1 MKKDR
6 LSAAL
11 LALALGFI
19 GIHKFYLG
27 SKTAGVLYLV
37 FFWTFIPAILSLID
51 FACILFLDDAA
62 FDAKYNNS
70 TRQ

>member
-6 LSAAL
+6 ISAAL
-11 LALALGFI
+11 LAAVLGFI

-27 SKTAGVLYLV
+27 NCTAGILYLV

-51 FACILFLDDAA
+51 FATILFMDDNA
-62 FDAKYNNS
+62 FDARYN
-70 TRQ
+70 

>member
-11 LALALGFI
+11 LALVLGFI

-27 SKTAGVLYLV
+27 RTTPGILYLV
-37 FFWTFIPAILSLID
+37 FFWTFIPAILALID
-51 FACILFLDDAA
+51 FALILFLDDDA
-62 FDAKYNNS
+62 FNAKYNTPVS
-70 TRQ
+70 